1 MHRTLTR
8 AALATAMSAAAAL
21 APATAAL
28 AAPADPAGNNGV
40 IKIDAL
46 PFDSDPA
53 NEPHVGCRF
62 QVDFYG
68 YDLGSTAKVHFTVQ
82 APTGEG
88 ERLLTSTIINI
99 GGDNAGGGTDV
110 DGFRT
115 FNLAPYLRA
124 YDEHPQQ
131 GYHIKATVHA
141 KGSIGADVKHKV
153 FWVSDCGEYG
163 DS

>member
-1 MHRTLTR
+1 MHRSLTR
-8 AALATAMSAAAAL
+8 LALAAVLSAGAAL
-21 APATAAL
+21 APAASAL
-28 AAPADPAGNNGV
+28 AAPSDPAGNNGT
-40 IKIDAL
+40 IKIDGWS
-46 PFDSDPA
+46 FDSAPD

-68 YDLGSTAKVHFTVQ
+68 YDLGSTAKVTFTVQ

-115 FNLAPYLRA
+115 FNLAPYLRTYEA
-124 YDEHPQQ
+124 QPQQ
-131 GYHIKATVHA
+131 GYHVKATVHA

-153 FWVSDCGEYG
+153 LWVSGCGEFG